1 MSEQRLRDLLQ
12 QAVPEAP
19 DLDPAAVGRRAER
32 ARRHRLAVVAGSAAA
47 VLAIAVSPVVLEQ
60 LADRDAARPAP
71 LIDVAPTATQQPQ
84 GPPSPYDAAPCPTTG
99 RPPEPGTTITA
110 AVLDGAVAVRL
121 CPDLDD
127 PRGDGLRRASPDDV
141 AEVEDADALVHD
153 VAEFVADLRRLPAG
167 LPEQCTR
174 DRGPFRGQSFGFYAA
189 DGTQLLVR
197 APGCKTVDVE
207 GRQVDSERI
216 RVLYVTALERQRDRF
231 AYTRAFDD
239 ELTCTSRGRGGP
251 IRPGRERL
259 VRAIACDLPE
269 GAEAIPMDLEP
280 VVLDPAQLALL
291 DRAWSRP
298 GDLPVRGPSGRHECL
313 DPPEPPTF
321 VLAVTDRSDVVQLVD
336 TPCGYLAW
344 LGSETHL
351 GASIPTTLTA
361 LGIG

>member
-12 QAVPEAP
+12 QALPEAP

-32 ARRHRLAVVAGSAAA
+32 ARRRRLAVVAGGAAA
-47 VLAIAVSPVVLEQ
+47 VMAIAVSPVVLAQ
-60 LADRDAARPAP
+60 LTESDGRLAP

-84 GPPSPYDAAPCPTTG
+84 GPVSPYDAAPCPTAG
-99 RPPEPGTTITA
+99 RLPEPGASITA

-141 AEVEDADALVHD
+141 AEVEDADALVHGLD
-153 VAEFVADLRRLPAG
+153 DFVAELRRVPAG

-189 DGTQLLVR
+189 DGTRLLVR

-216 RVLYVTALERQRDRF
+216 RDLYVKALERQRDRF

-251 IRPGRERL
+251 VRPGRERL

-269 GAEAIPMDLEP
+269 GAESIPMDLEP
-280 VVLDPAQLALL
+280 VTLGPAQLGLL

-313 DPPEPPTF
+313 DPLEPPTF
-321 VLAVTDRSDVVQLVD
+321 LLAVTDRSDVVQLVD

-351 GASIPTTLTA
+351 GASVPTTLGA
-361 LGIG
+361 LDLA